1 VGLGAQTINYVFTPV
16 ALKASSGKDLAFPVK
31 IYGPWSN
38 PKIIPDLSAAIDL
51 NFKEKKEEVK
61 QKANDAIKK
70 KVEQELGV
78 TVGEG
83 QSVEDAVKQ
92 GVEDKLKKE
101 LFKIFE

>member
-1 VGLGAQTINYVFTPV
+1 M
-16 ALKASSGKDLAFPVK
+16 
-31 IYGPWSN
+31 
-38 PKIIPDLSAAIDL
+38 IDL

>member
-1 VGLGAQTINYVFTPV
+1 M
-16 ALKASSGKDLAFPVK
+16 
-31 IYGPWSN
+31 
-38 PKIIPDLSAAIDL
+38 
-51 NFKEKKEEVK
+51 K

-78 TVGEG
+78 SVGDG

-101 LFKIFE
+101 LFKMFE